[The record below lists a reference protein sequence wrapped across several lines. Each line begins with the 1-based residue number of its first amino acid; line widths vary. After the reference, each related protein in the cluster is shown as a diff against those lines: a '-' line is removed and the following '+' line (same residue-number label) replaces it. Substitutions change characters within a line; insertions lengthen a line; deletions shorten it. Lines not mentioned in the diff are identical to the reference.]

1 MLHEAS
7 PQTGSPHPSFHLKS
21 FESTTCKQRAR
32 QNLGSKEFRNKIFGT
47 KNLAVGALRKH
58 AGLFSTYFQHS
69 NSAPYFETGAV
80 KIFTATKYLSG

>member
-58 AGLFSTYFQHS
+58 AGLFLPIFSIAIRHRILRQVRWKFLPPRST
-69 NSAPYFETGAV
+69 SAA
-80 KIFTATKYLSG
+80 